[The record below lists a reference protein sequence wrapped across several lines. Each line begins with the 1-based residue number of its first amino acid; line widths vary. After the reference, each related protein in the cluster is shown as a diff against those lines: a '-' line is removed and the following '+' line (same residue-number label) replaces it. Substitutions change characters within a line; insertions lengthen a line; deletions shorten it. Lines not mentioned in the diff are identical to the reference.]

1 MVTMEYK
8 CRRCGEVYVTNQ
20 IMNKHEANIVLLKT
34 ITGRDLGEK
43 YELFP
48 GMLGIHHACEGGMG
62 VSDFIGYSEKQERD

>member
-1 MVTMEYK
+1 
-8 CRRCGEVYVTNQ
+8 
-20 IMNKHEANIVLLKT
+20 MNKHEANIVLLKT